1 MKLLLLFNL
10 LLIQVSIFGQEETPP
25 VDPPAVVDPA
35 ATPVDENVLTPEEIE
50 LASWKET
57 IEFGVSDQR
66 LAVVKKIRSGKRTN
80 GIELLETSFINEA
93 NASIKEEI
101 IYVFIDMKHKD
112 NTQFWTDLF
121 TTETNLSVLQRA
133 AYAVELLEVPV
144 GANIFTALQTQMIEP
159 KAMRFNAAAV
169 QALGKLK
176 NTEALPVI
184 LEMATNITNH
194 QDLRGAS
201 VVALGMYQ
209 DDTMIPILQGL
220 LTNTGETRLIRRY
233 AALAI
238 GHTENPQAIEILTP
252 IAVNELEEQTVRLNS
267 IAGLGFA
274 NSQEIIP
281 TLENLTK
288 SDNTAV
294 RTEAIKSLAKLKAG
308 SSRPIL
314 EYKSKNDPE
323 SIVRREAKNA
333 LKILDEAEGVGE
345 FAEDVAVVNGEEAVE
360 EAVADPIAN

>member
-1 MKLLLLFNL
+1 MKLLLLLNL
-10 LLIQVSIFGQEETPP
+10 LLIQITIFGQEETTT
-25 VDPPAVVDPA
+25 PPAETTVETT
-35 ATPVDENVLTPEEIE
+35 TPIDENTLSPEETE
-50 LASWKET
+50 LASWRET
-57 IEFGVSDQR
+57 IEYGVSDQR
-66 LAVVKKIRSGKRTN
+66 LAIVKKIRSGKRSD
-80 GIELLETSFINEA
+80 GIELLETSFINE
-93 NASIKEEI
+93 NNTSIKEEI

-133 AYAVELLEVPV
+133 AYAVELLEIPV
-144 GANIFTALQTQMIEP
+144 GVDIFNALNKQIMEP

-220 LTNTGETRLIRRY
+220 LTNTGESRLIRRY

-267 IAGLGFA
+267 ISGLGYA

-294 RTEAIKSLAKLKAG
+294 RTEAIKSLARLKAT
-308 SSRPIL
+308 SSKAIL
-314 EYKSKNDPE
+314 EYKAKNDPE

-333 LKILDEAEGVGE
+333 LKILEEAEGSGE
-345 FAEDVAVVNGEEAVE
+345 TEEE
-360 EAVADPIAN
+360 ETEEITDPITN

>member
-10 LLIQVSIFGQEETPP
+10 LLIQVAIFGQEETPP
-25 VDPPAVVDPA
+25 VETPSAETAVET
-35 ATPVDENVLTPEEIE
+35 ATPTDENTLSPEETE
-50 LASWKET
+50 LASWRET
-57 IEFGVSDQR
+57 IEYGVSDQR
-66 LAVVKKIRSGKRTN
+66 LAIVKKIRSGKRTN
-80 GIELLETSFINEA
+80 GIELLETSFINE
-93 NASIKEEI
+93 NNSSIKEEI

-133 AYAVELLEVPV
+133 AYAVELLEIPV
-144 GANIFTALQTQMIEP
+144 GVDVFNTLKIQMMEP

-176 NTEALPVI
+176 NMEALPTI
-184 LEMATNITNH
+184 LDMATNITNH
-194 QDLRGAS
+194 QDLRGSS

-252 IAVNELEEQTVRLNS
+252 IAINELEEQTVRLNS
-267 IAGLGFA
+267 ISGLGYA

-294 RTEAIKSLAKLKAG
+294 RTEAIKSLAKLKAV

-333 LKILDEAEGVGE
+333 LKILDEAEGIGE
-345 FAEDVAVVNGEEAVE
+345 FAEEEIE
-360 EAVADPIAN
+360 EETEEEILTTN